1 MFPLTPQT
9 DGLEE
14 SDAGAEA
21 EVEQVVLGAGGD
33 GLALVAVVVHVEALA
48 AENRMIS
55 MNPSVSAVWRSYLES
70 LSHLVAQSPLMPP
83 SLLLCSRSPRAR
95 ISS

>member
-1 MFPLTPQT
+1 MWRNTKSKCFDLINNKKYFSIFPLTPQT

-33 GLALVAVVVHVEALA
+33 GLALVAVVIHVEALA
-48 AENRMIS
+48 AGNR
-55 MNPSVSAVWRSYLES
+55 
-70 LSHLVAQSPLMPP
+70 Q
-83 SLLLCSRSPRAR
+83 
-95 ISS
+95 

>member
-1 MFPLTPQT
+1 MYFSTFPLTPQT

-48 AENRMIS
+48 AGNR
-55 MNPSVSAVWRSYLES
+55 
-70 LSHLVAQSPLMPP
+70 Q
-83 SLLLCSRSPRAR
+83 
-95 ISS
+95 